1 MELDRTRYRT
11 PRGVPALDRVRCA
24 RYFPSDEVLE
34 VEFYGGAVRQHA
46 GVSADVYRALVE
58 APSRSAY
65 YYREVVE
72 HYGTPRR
79 GD

>member
-1 MELDRTRYRT
+1 MELSHTRHRT
-11 PRGVPALDRVRCA
+11 PRSVPAVERVRCA
-24 RYFPSDEVLE
+24 RYFPREQVLE
-34 VEFYGGAVRQHA
+34 VELNGGDVRQHA
-46 GVSADVYRALVE
+46 GVPTDVYRELCD

-72 HYGTPRR
+72 RYGTPAR

>member
-1 MELDRTRYRT
+1 MELDRTPHRT

-24 RYFPSDEVLE
+24 RYFPVDRVLE
-34 VEFYGGAVRQHA
+34 VEFYGGAVRQHS
-46 GVSADVYRALVE
+46 GVPTEVYRALCD

-72 HYGTPRR
+72 HYVTPER